1 MAAVADPAP
10 ADEDRYVVTTGEAG
24 RAEDVTFLGADGRA
38 SSLGAVVAE
47 ARPTWSGEAVVVA
60 GRDSLSRLEADG
72 TVPTV
77 QVLVG
82 GRFADVVV
90 TEDGRVATLVTA
102 RDGGEAVLLVT
113 EPTVD
118 LAAGG

>member
-1 MAAVADPAP
+1 
-10 ADEDRYVVTTGEAG
+10 
-24 RAEDVTFLGADGRA
+24 
-38 SSLGAVVAE
+38 
-47 ARPTWSGEAVVVA
+47 
-60 GRDSLSRLEADG
+60 
-72 TVPTV
+72 V